1 VGDRHRRFLT
11 LRNVTLMSRVRR
23 VLPAIGRIAVTAAVT
38 VAAVFAARFLWRY
51 YQVDPWTRDGRVRA
65 DVVQIAPDVSG
76 LVTRVDVVN
85 DQTLTR
91 GQPLFT
97 IDRDRFELALRQA
110 NAVVAAQRE
119 SLAQARREAERNR
132 ELGNLVAAESTEQ
145 SVSRVAQGE
154 ALLAQ
159 ALVARDLAALNL
171 QRTAVTAPTDGS
183 LTDLTIRVGDY
194 VTAGRPVLALIDA
207 RSLRIEGYFEETK
220 LGGVHVGQPVTVRLM
235 GDSALLHGHVQSIA
249 PGIEDRERAS
259 SSNLLPNVN
268 PTFSWVRLAQRV
280 PVRIALDEPPGDAR
294 LIAGRT
300 ATVTVV
306 GPVPAASRRP

>member
-1 VGDRHRRFLT
+1 
-11 LRNVTLMSRVRR
+11 MSRVRR